1 MQSLNKRTTS
11 HPDKKKALPAV
22 RKESPKSGVSL
33 TGKKKP
39 KEKKVVGKVGPQPRK
54 KEALKAAA
62 KPAQKPAIPAA
73 AKKPPVKAKPAAQ
86 AKKPFKKK
94 EAPKAA
100 AKPVKKP
107 ATPAA
112 AKKPP
117 VKAKPAAQAKKP
129 VKKKEAPKAAAKPA
143 QKPATP
149 AAAKKPPVKA
159 KPAAQA
165 KKPFKK
171 KEAPKVKGETF
182 GAKVVSIEMDRTAEA
197 KHAIRGE
204 KIQARKVTVIP
215 VDLGKRYKCY
225 KCGIKF
231 YDLGK
236 PQPLCPSCGANQH
249 DAVIKAARK
258 RRGKHRSSYAAKTEP
273 ITVAPEET
281 EDLHEVVGELDAEY
295 VLDVDDIV
303 LEEHHDAEDKE

>member
-62 KPAQKPAIPAA
+62 KPAQKPA
-73 AKKPPVKAKPAAQ
+73 
-86 AKKPFKKK
+86 
-94 EAPKAA
+94 
-100 AKPVKKP
+100 
-107 ATPAA
+107 TPAA

-129 VKKKEAPKAAAKPA
+129 VKKK
-143 QKPATP
+143 
-149 AAAKKPPVKA
+149 V
-159 KPAAQA
+159 
-165 KKPFKK
+165 
-171 KEAPKVKGETF
+171 APKVKGETF